1 MARIL
6 VVEDDA
12 NQRLLY
18 EMELKR
24 DGYEVDCAKDGLE
37 AVEMV
42 KTGRY
47 DVVVMDLK
55 MPGMTGLDAIT
66 EISSYDKSIPII
78 INTAYGGWQ
87 DDFKSWAAR
96 AYVIKSS
103 DLSELRRHIREA
115 LEARSK
121 SPSEQG

>member
-12 NQRLLY
+12 HQRLLY
-18 EMELKR
+18 EMELRR
-24 DGYEVDCAKDGLE
+24 DGYEVDTAKDGRE
-37 AVEMV
+37 AVEKV
-42 KTGRY
+42 KSGHY

-55 MPGMTGLDAIT
+55 MPVMTGLDAIM
-66 EISSYDKSIPII
+66 EIATYDKDLPII

-96 AYVIKSS
+96 AYVLKSS
-103 DLSELRRHIREA
+103 DLTELRRHIREA
-115 LEARSK
+115 V
-121 SPSEQG
+121 SERERGA

>member
-6 VVEDDA
+6 IVEDDA

-18 EMELKR
+18 EMELRR
-24 DGYEVDCAKDGLE
+24 DGYEVDSAKDGRE
-37 AVEMV
+37 AVEKV
-42 KTGRY
+42 KAGRY
-47 DVVVMDLK
+47 DVIVMDLK

-66 EISSYDKSIPII
+66 EIAAHDKNLPII

-96 AYVIKSS
+96 AYVLKSS
-103 DLSELRRHIREA
+103 DLSELRRQIKEA
-115 LEARSK
+115 IEAR
-121 SPSEQG
+121 PAAG

>member
-6 VVEDDA
+6 IVEDDA

-18 EMELKR
+18 EMELRR
-24 DGYEVDCAKDGLE
+24 DGYEVDSAKDGRE
-37 AVEMV
+37 AVEKV
-42 KTGRY
+42 KAGRY
-47 DVVVMDLK
+47 DVIVMDLK

-66 EISSYDKSIPII
+66 EIAAHDKNLPII

-96 AYVIKSS
+96 AYVLKST
-103 DLSELRRHIREA
+103 DLSELRRQIKEA
-115 LEARSK
+115 IEAR
-121 SPSEQG
+121 PAAG